1 MDIPS
6 NNFQSTKYKTCTS
19 DNKTIYTSV
28 ALKLPSLISL
38 ICTNADV
45 GKHPHL
51 IVLDY
56 CSFDGGISLMNT
68 R

>member
-6 NNFQSTKYKTCTS
+6 NNFQSTRRTS

-38 ICTNADV
+38 LCTNADV

-56 CSFDGGISLMNT
+56 CSFDGGISLMNAC
-68 R
+68 